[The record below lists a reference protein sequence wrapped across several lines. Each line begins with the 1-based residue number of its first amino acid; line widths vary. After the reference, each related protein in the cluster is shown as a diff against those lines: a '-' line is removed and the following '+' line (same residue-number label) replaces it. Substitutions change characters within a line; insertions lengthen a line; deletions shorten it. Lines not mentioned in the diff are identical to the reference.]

1 MAVSLD
7 LRTRAVDAYQR
18 REGSLDAIAARFA
31 IGRASLIRWRA
42 LRRDT
47 GALDPRPTAG
57 GTPHAVTEAGEALL
71 RQWLTDDPSLAQHV
85 LADRLVAVGQPPV
98 CQQTVGR
105 TLARMGYTR
114 KKSR

>member
-1 MAVSLD
+1 MAASLD
-7 LRTRAVDAYQR
+7 LRTRAVEAYER
-18 REGSLDAIAARFA
+18 GDGSLDAIAARFA
-31 IGRASLIRWRA
+31 VGRASLIRWRA

-47 GALDPRPTAG
+47 GALDPRPSTG
-57 GTPHAVTEAGEALL
+57 GTPYAVTEAGEALL
-71 RQWLTDDPSLAQHV
+71 RKWVADDPSTPQHV
-85 LADRLVAVGQPPV
+85 LADRLVDAGQPPV

>member
-1 MAVSLD
+1 MATSLD
-7 LRTRAVDAYQR
+7 LRRRAVEAYER
-18 REGSLDAIAARFA
+18 GEGSLDAVAARFA

-42 LRRDT
+42 LKQET
-47 GALDPRPTAG
+47 GALNPRPSAG
-57 GTPHAVTEAGEALL
+57 GTPYAVTEAGEVLL
-71 RQWLTDDPSLAQHV
+71 KQWIADDPSTPQHV
-85 LADRLVAVGQPPV
+85 LAGRLVEAGQPPV

>member
-7 LRTRAVDAYQR
+7 LRSRAVEAYER
-18 REGSLDAIAARFA
+18 GDGSLDAVAARFA
-31 IGRASLIRWRA
+31 VGRASLIRWRA

-47 GALDPRPTAG
+47 GALDPRPAAG
-57 GTPHAVTEAGEALL
+57 GTPHAVTASGEALL
-71 RQWLTDDPSLAQHV
+71 RQWIADDPSTPQHV
-85 LADRLVAVGQPPV
+85 LADRLAAAGQPPV

-105 TLARMGYTR
+105 TLARMGYAR

>member
-7 LRTRAVDAYQR
+7 LRSRAVEAYER
-18 REGSLDAIAARFA
+18 GDGSLDAIAARFA
-31 IGRASLIRWRA
+31 VGRASLIRWRA

-47 GALDPRPTAG
+47 GALDPRPSAG
-57 GTPHAVTEAGEALL
+57 GTPYAVTEAGEALL
-71 RQWLTDDPSLAQHV
+71 RQWIADDPSTAQHV
-85 LADRLVAVGQPPV
+85 MADRLVAAGQPPV
-98 CQQTVGR
+98 SQQTVGR